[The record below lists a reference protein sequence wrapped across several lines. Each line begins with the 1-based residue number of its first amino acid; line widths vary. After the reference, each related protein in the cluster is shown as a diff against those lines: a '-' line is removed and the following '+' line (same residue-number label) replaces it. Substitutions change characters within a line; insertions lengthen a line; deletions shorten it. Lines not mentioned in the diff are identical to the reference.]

1 MGKTCIEEGEG
12 GRHPRAGW
20 GASPLHPLVRG
31 QCPKGHMGS
40 ASLGWSLEGSPWL
53 LETGTE
59 SAGMG
64 GLFSTGASHG
74 CSAYSSGREFGVLNS
89 VVQDNDNNG

>member
-1 MGKTCIEEGEG
+1 MD
-12 GRHPRAGW
+12 
-20 GASPLHPLVRG
+20 
-31 QCPKGHMGS
+31 S
-40 ASLGWSLEGSPWL
+40 ASLGWGLEGSPRL

-64 GLFSTGASHG
+64 GLFSVGASHG

-89 VVQDNDNNG
+89 VVQDNGIALEPQLLSVCSGAHKL